1 MAYYKTIEDGYIV
14 AIGNGG
20 MGEEITDTEYNNIL
34 SVIHNK
40 PKETT
45 EIGYRLKSDLT
56 WEQYEKEPEPEPD
69 LTNDEILAILLGEG
83 EEE

>member
-20 MGEEITDTEYNNIL
+20 MGEEITESEYGEIL

-40 PKETT
+40 PIETA
-45 EIGYRLKSDLT
+45 EIGYRLKTNLT

>member
-20 MGEEITDTEYNNIL
+20 MGEEITESEYGEIL

-40 PKETT
+40 PQETT
-45 EIGYRLKSDLT
+45 EIGYRLKTDLT
-56 WEQYEKEPEPEPD
+56 WESYQKEPEPEPD
-69 LTNDEILAILLGEG
+69 PTPEEAIDVLFGGES
-83 EEE
+83 